1 MIRFPAGFDGETRIK
16 RYADYYQAGYGVSML
31 SSGFDPRSLFAE
43 GQQGAWYDPSDFT
56 TLFKDTAGT
65 DPVTTAGDAVALI
78 RDKSGRGNHASQST
92 LASRPTIQ
100 QDSTGRWFLL
110 FDGVDDVLVT
120 ASINFSG
127 TNKVTA
133 ISGVRKLS
141 DAADGV
147 FLGFGSPSNLDNG
160 SFQFSAPGSGAVTK
174 FEVVSR
180 GTATAGAFTTSIAYN
195 APFTGV
201 VTGIGDIAAPSVTLR
216 INKTQV
222 GQNLATQ
229 GTGQYGNY
237 ALRLG
242 RRPTV
247 TQPFN
252 GRIYSVIVCG
262 ALLATAT
269 LNETELFV
277 NAATGAF

>member
-31 SSGFDPRSLFAE
+31 SSGFDPRSLFAG
-43 GQQGAWYDPSDFT
+43 GQQGVWYDPSDFST
-56 TLFKDTAGT
+56 MFKDTAGT
-65 DPVTTAGDAVALI
+65 DPVTAAGDAVALI

-92 LASRPTIQ
+92 LASRPLLQ
-100 QDSTGRWFLL
+100 QDGTGRWFLL
-110 FDGVDDVLVT
+110 FDGSNDSLVT
-120 ASINFSG
+120 SSINFSA

-147 FLGFGSPSNLDNG
+147 FLSFGNTSLNSG
-160 SFQFSAPGSGAVTK
+160 SFEFGAPAFGTVVKFQF
-174 FEVVSR
+174 VSR
-180 GTATAGAFTTSIAYN
+180 GTGVTAAPFTTSATYN

-201 VTGIGDIAAPSVTLR
+201 VTGIADIAAPSATLR
-216 INKTQV
+216 INRTQV
-222 GQNLATQ
+222 SQVTTTQ
-229 GTGQYGNY
+229 GSGQYGTY
-237 ALRLG
+237 PLYIG
-242 RRPTV
+242 RRDAT

-252 GRIYSVIVCG
+252 GRIYSMIVCG